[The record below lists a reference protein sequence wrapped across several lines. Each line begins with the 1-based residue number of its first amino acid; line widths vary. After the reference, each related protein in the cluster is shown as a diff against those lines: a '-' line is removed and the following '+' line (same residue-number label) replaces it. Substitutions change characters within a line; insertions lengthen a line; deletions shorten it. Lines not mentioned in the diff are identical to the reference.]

1 MMRSILQCLAL
12 VWLGLAAPVH
22 AQIPGER
29 VDQYI
34 ALSGIGEMLDAMPG
48 QIETL
53 IAQLSLSSEQP
64 ELERELKRS
73 LAGTWNPAAARD
85 AVEAYLQAA
94 SDAQEIDRL
103 LEWKVS
109 PLAKKMM
116 AAEMASYAPDF
127 REGFSRHVESLPA
140 NPPDEAT
147 QVAISRLVAQAHV
160 ANLMVEST
168 VQVTKAVTL
177 AFIEAGVIDDEEAVA
192 EFTANLGEMRKQLRP
207 RMEQQAVLLSHY
219 IYRGMTRDEIDRYA
233 DFYATDLG
241 RRELALAYGSLEA
254 VMAQWTKA
262 SVRALAT
269 GPEKP

>member
-1 MMRSILQCLAL
+1 MRGILQCVALA
-12 VWLGLAAPVH
+12 WLYLGVAAQ
-22 AQIPGER
+22 AQIPAER

-34 ALSGIGEMLDAMPG
+34 ALSGIGEMLDAMPT

-53 IAQLSLSSEQP
+53 IGQLSLASEQP

-73 LAGTWNPAAARD
+73 LAGTWNAAMARD
-85 AVEAYLQAA
+85 AVENYIQA
-94 SDAQEIDRL
+94 SVDAREIDRL

-116 AAEMASYAPDF
+116 AAEMASYAPAFREDF
-127 REGFSRHVESLPA
+127 RRHVESLPA

-177 AFIEAGVIDDEEAVA
+177 ALIEAEVIDDEEAVA
-192 EFTANLGEMRKQLRP
+192 ELTANLGEMRKQLRP

-219 IYRGMTRDEIDRYA
+219 IYRGMTTDEIDRYA

-254 VMAQWTKA
+254 VMTQWTKA
-262 SVRALAT
+262 SARALAA
-269 GPEKP
+269 GPETP